1 MEEKCNKE
9 SDVHMLTEDVW
20 ERQIWQ
26 STVVCILQPMVQVLF
41 QHMDNSFTCKALPEI
56 SQCIWST
63 P

>member
-9 SDVHMLTEDVW
+9 SDVRMLTEDVW

-41 QHMDNSFTCKALPEI
+41 QHMDKFLYM
-56 SQCIWST
+56 
-63 P
+63 